1 MPTLRVILVCLAFA
15 AADMAMPA
23 VPNALEVI
31 DEADEREYHTSR
43 RGAHGGT
50 MLRLPAPRSRD
61 HVRIAPSPTGSHR
74 VSSNRPAAYRSLRKV
89 PSAASSDPAPAIE
102 DQP

>member
-1 MPTLRVILVCLAFA
+1 MHTLRTILVCLAFA

-31 DEADEREYHTSR
+31 DEVDESAYHSSR
-43 RGAHGGT
+43 RGAPGGR
-50 MLRLPAPRSRD
+50 MLRLPAPRTRD
-61 HVRIAPSPTGSHR
+61 HVRIAPSPTGSRR
-74 VSSNRPAAYRSLRKV
+74 VSTRLAAHRSLRKV
-89 PSAASSDPAPAIE
+89 PPAASSDPAPAIE

>member
-1 MPTLRVILVCLAFA
+1 MHTLRTILVCLAFA

-31 DEADEREYHTSR
+31 DEVDESEFHAAR
-43 RGAHGGT
+43 RGAHGRR
-50 MLRLPAPRSRD
+50 LRLPAPRTPD
-61 HVRIAPSPTGSHR
+61 HVRIAPSPTRSPR
-74 VSSNRPAAYRSLRKV
+74 LAPSRPAAHRSLRKA
-89 PSAASSDPAPAIE
+89 PPAASSDPAPAIE

>member
-1 MPTLRVILVCLAFA
+1 MHTLRTILVCLAFA
-15 AADMAMPA
+15 AADMALPA

-31 DEADEREYHTSR
+31 DEADESEYTSR
-43 RGAHGGT
+43 GGAHGRR

-61 HVRIAPSPTGSHR
+61 HVRIAPSPTGSRR
-74 VSSNRPAAYRSLRKV
+74 VSPNRPAAHRSLRKV
-89 PSAASSDPAPAIE
+89 PPAASSDPAPAIE